1 MLALSGAGGLGG
13 IVLLC
18 AFLQISSRHLTSM
31 VQVVRISAL
40 ALAVLALW
48 RGLEWHEWVL
58 WVSAAL
64 IFAAQAVVLP
74 WAVRLLCNWFDPPSA
89 GGGLMPVPVAV
100 LIGLGIVALAMASLA
115 PALKTNP
122 NMVIAFAVL
131 LLGIWSMLMQTGLLA
146 RIIGFITLENGLIL
160 ALITTPGLALATLI
174 VISAMG
180 GLTAALLFLAG
191 QWYRVSLRHEADG
204 GGP

>member
-1 MLALSGAGGLGG
+1 
-13 IVLLC
+13 
-18 AFLQISSRHLTSM
+18 
-31 VQVVRISAL
+31 
-40 ALAVLALW
+40 
-48 RGLEWHEWVL
+48 
-58 WVSAAL
+58 
-64 IFAAQAVVLP
+64 
-74 WAVRLLCNWFDPPSA
+74 
-89 GGGLMPVPVAV
+89 MPVPVAV